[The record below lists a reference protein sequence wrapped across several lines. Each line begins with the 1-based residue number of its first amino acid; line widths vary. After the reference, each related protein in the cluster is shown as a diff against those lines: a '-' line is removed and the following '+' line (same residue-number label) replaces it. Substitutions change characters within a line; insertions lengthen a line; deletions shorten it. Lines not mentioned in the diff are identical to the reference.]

1 MNIHVQN
8 KPSLELALEG
18 FESNKES
25 WFTQLPPVLLF
36 NLNRFTF
43 NKEKKCG
50 EKLHNRLEF
59 REILFMDR
67 YMRDN
72 RDRSKDLYRHR
83 RTLDDQ
89 LETNELQMKRLIY
102 RENIRVPDAIKCI
115 IDLANEHTSKSA
127 DLPES
132 DSANLPFP
140 GHLSRDDMSSIQKL
154 LQPWAEYIDQVRFM
168 TPFVKVKLQNLH

>member
-1 MNIHVQN
+1 MEEFGPHLNIHVQN

-18 FESNKES
+18 IESNKES
-25 WFTQLPPVLLF
+25 WFTELPPVLLF

-59 REILFMDR
+59 RETLFMDR

-72 RDRSKDLYRHR
+72 RDRSKALYHNR
-83 RTLDDQ
+83 RKIEDQ
-89 LETNELQMKRLIY
+89 LETNALMMKRLIY
-102 RENIRVPDAIKCI
+102 QDNIRVPDALKCI
-115 IDLANEHTSKSA
+115 IDLANEHTSKSS

-132 DSANLPFP
+132 DTENFTFP
-140 GHLSRDDMSSIQKL
+140 GN
-154 LQPWAEYIDQVRFM
+154 F
-168 TPFVKVKLQNLH
+168 